1 MAYRVIRT
9 ALLLMGVAGLTAA
22 ACSDET
28 EGETDGSGGDGA
40 GGATTTTPT
49 TAGGT
54 GGTPDI
60 PIECPSG
67 DYTTIPTV
75 GECDLLQNDCP
86 PGFGCE
92 PVTDGDWT
100 TGCVAGNGLKG
111 PGQPCV
117 SAGDCKPGSEC
128 VFDVCAPVCCPD
140 NDEPCEGGLCNV
152 VNQFGDYL
160 VRYCSYLAQCDLFDP
175 NQCDDGVLGNCYPS
189 GMGYAICAPA
199 SATQVGDGEACENLN
214 DCLTNMWCS
223 GGTTCRYTCL
233 IDGSSTVAGEGGC
246 PAGQTCNPNPQ
257 FGIDGVGLC

>member
-1 MAYRVIRT
+1 
-9 ALLLMGVAGLTAA
+9 MGVAGLTAA

-175 NQCDDGVLGNCYPS
+175 NQCDDGVLGRRRRRANPPKIS
-189 GMGYAICAPA
+189 GSLPQHHAPA
-199 SATQVGDGEACENLN
+199 TLGTRAPPPAPPRWAMAKLAKTSMIASPTCGAAAEPRAATLA
-214 DCLTNMWCS
+214 
-223 GGTTCRYTCL
+223 
-233 IDGSSTVAGEGGC
+233 
-246 PAGQTCNPNPQ
+246 
-257 FGIDGVGLC
+257 